1 MRGVSTS
8 TPARP
13 HALDR
18 FFQIS
23 ARGST
28 VGREVRGGVVTFFTM
43 AYIVALNPLILGF
56 AEDVNGDL
64 LGGSSGENLAAIAAG
79 TALVAGVMTILM
91 GLVANYPLALATGL
105 GLNAFVAFSIASQ
118 MTWADAM
125 GLVVIEGLVILVLVL
140 TGFREAVFHAVPRE
154 LKTAISVGI
163 GLFIAVIGF
172 VDAGFVR
179 RIPDAA
185 NTTVPVQLGPT
196 GQLAGWPVLVFVIGL
211 ALVITLWVRKVR
223 GAILI
228 SIAVTTVLAI
238 IVEAIADLGAG
249 GAKNPTGW
257 ALNVPAMPDKIVD
270 WPSFATLGEF
280 NLLGS
285 FQNVGIVTAILLIFT
300 LMLADFFDTMGTM
313 TAIGSEAGLLRE
325 DGTPPRT
332 RSILVVD
339 SLAAAAGGAGG
350 VSSNTSYVESASGVG
365 EGARTGL
372 AAVVTGVLFL
382 LTTFLAP
389 LVTVIPSEAAV
400 PALVLVGFLMM
411 QQVKDINW
419 ADPDIAIPAFLTIA
433 LMPFTYSISV
443 GIGAGFLA
451 YVLIKIVRGKARS
464 VHPLMWLV
472 AVMFAVY
479 FAIHPISSWLR

>member
-8 TPARP
+8 TPERTNT
-13 HALDR
+13 LDR

-64 LGGSSGENLAAIAAG
+64 LGGNGGDNVAAIAAG

-91 GLVANYPLALATGL
+91 GVVANYPLALATGL

-163 GLFIAVIGF
+163 GLFIALIAF
-172 VDAGFVR
+172 VDAGVVR

-228 SIAVTTVLAI
+228 SIAATTVLAI
-238 IVEAIADLGAG
+238 VVEAIAGIGKGSAE
-249 GAKNPTGW
+249 NPTGW
-257 ALNVPAMPDKIVD
+257 ALNVPAFPDRIVD

-285 FQNVGIVTAILLIFT
+285 FENVGIVTAVLLVFT

-313 TAIGSEAGLLRE
+313 TAIGTEAGLLRA

-382 LTTFLAP
+382 LTTFLSP
-389 LVTVIPSEAAV
+389 LVEIIPSEAAV

-419 ADPDIAIPAFLTIA
+419 ADVDIAIPAFLTIA

-451 YVLIKIVRGKARS
+451 FVLIKIVRGKAKT

-479 FAIHPISSWLR
+479 FAIHPISSWIG